1 MELSLLEALLPS
13 DSSPTIPDTLL
24 CLPLSSLM
32 MMKVMMKITMKMTM
46 KMTTNEM
53 LMTLMTFHDGKMLER
68 CWKRC

>member
-32 MMKVMMKITMKMTM
+32 MMKVMMKMMMKMP
-46 KMTTNEM
+46 TNEM
-53 LMTLMTFHDGKMLER
+53 LMTLTTFHDGKMMER
-68 CWKRC
+68 